1 MTCPAVVRVVVPSGP
16 AVVRVVTPGP
26 PGTST
31 GGGAGLSDAAPLPLA
46 AMADPGES
54 EEASRADHEHA
65 LPSAQQVG
73 ADPTGT
79 AAAAIASHLAA
90 ADPHSQY
97 TTSQEAAAAA
107 PVQSVALSLPSGW
120 STQATST
127 GGNVTL
133 SLALPTGF
141 GLLATADKTAWDA
154 AAARVAQLGE
164 DGSPIFA
171 GLTVSGTATLSHI
184 HGNIAGQVYEH
195 VRNVSGASLPALT
208 PYRVTGSQGDTD
220 RVTIVAAR
228 ADDPAL
234 MPASGILA
242 EALSNNGDGHGVV
255 SGVIQGVNTAAFTS
269 GAQLWVAPTGGLT
282 ATRPSERVQPIAIV
296 GRVHAT
302 TGTVVVLPG
311 PALPLAAYT
320 GATGD
325 LTESGNNIFFTAAR
339 AIGSALTGF
348 SAAAGTVAATDSI
361 LQAFQKVVG
370 NIAERALSGL
380 IGSSNLTM
388 NPNRLAGRITTGIGA
403 VEEVAP
409 AGGMVLIGGNLVPG
423 EIVKLIVS
431 NIGETG
437 ITTGNFKNETRID
450 RPFTLLGLW
459 WNCHP
464 IAMGSASTSDARPYI
479 RTGAGTTSA
488 GTKTNILTTANNIA
502 SLAASVHTV
511 DATSSINGGAI
522 SGSAGDWL
530 GVDLMSV
537 GTGSSGHFLTFI
549 LRYS

>member
-1 MTCPAVVRVVVPSGP
+1 M
-16 AVVRVVTPGP
+16 
-26 PGTST
+26 
-31 GGGAGLSDAAPLPLA
+31 
-46 AMADPGES
+46 
-54 EEASRADHEHA
+54 
-65 LPSAQQVG
+65 PSAAQVG

-90 ADPHSQY
+90 ADSHSQY
-97 TTSQEAAAAA
+97 TTPQEAAAAA
-107 PVQSVALSLPSGW
+107 PVQSVALSPPSGW

-127 GGNVTL
+127 GGSVTL
-133 SLALPTGF
+133 SLGLPTGQT
-141 GLLATADKTAWDA
+141 LLVAADKTAWDA

-164 DGSPIFA
+164 DDSPTFA
-171 GLTVSGTATLSHI
+171 GLTVPGTATLSHI

-195 VRNVSGASLPALT
+195 VRNASGASLPALT

-242 EALSNNGDGHGVV
+242 EALANNGDGHGVV

-311 PALPLAAYT
+311 PALPLAAFT

-339 AIGSALTGF
+339 AIGSVLTGF

-388 NPNRLAGRITTGIGA
+388 NPNRLAGRITAGIGA

-409 AGGMVLIGGNLVPG
+409 AGGMVLIGGSLVPG

-479 RTGAGTTSA
+479 RTGAGTASA
-488 GTKTNILTTANNIA
+488 GTKTNILTTTNNIA